1 MEGTFKGENAFT
13 SWSMK
18 LRDMQG
24 FLIRLSA
31 AVCPT
36 DMVEPGGG
44 ESEDLVGEVVK
55 RLGTE
60 LLRVGGVS
68 YDIIIISV
76 VEIPLHRVWSEACR
90 E

>member
-1 MEGTFKGENAFT
+1 MEGTFKGENAFA

-24 FLIRLSA
+24 FLIRLST

-36 DMVEPGGG
+36 DMVEPRGG
-44 ESEDLVGEVVK
+44 ESEDFFSEVVK
-55 RLGTE
+55 RLGAE
-60 LLRVGGVS
+60 LLRVGRMS
-68 YDIIIISV
+68 YDIMIISV

-90 E
+90 